1 MLGFAKNASV
11 LRRFIGSGKELM
23 FGVEARNA
31 MLRGVNQL
39 SDAVE
44 TTLGPK
50 GRNVIIDQ
58 PYGSPKITKD
68 GVTVAK
74 AIEFEDR
81 FENMGAA
88 LVRSVA
94 SKANE
99 AAGDGTTTATVLARA
114 IYAEGCKSVAAG
126 LNPMDLRRGVN
137 LAVDAVVEE
146 LRRKTKAVST
156 NDEIMQVATISANN
170 DQTIGKL
177 IATAME
183 KVGKDG
189 VITVQDG
196 KTLSDELEVVEGMKF
211 GCGFISPYFMTDTKT
226 MKAEMDDPSILL
238 YDGKISAIQSL
249 LPILENVARE
259 GRSLMIIAEDV
270 DGEALSTLILNKLR
284 GGLKVVAVKAP
295 GFGDNRKNT
304 LADLATLTGAT
315 LVSGEMGMKLE
326 STTMEML
333 GSAKKITVT
342 KDDTVIL
349 NGKGAPEQ
357 IKQRCENI
365 RTLIGQ
371 TQSTYEKEKLEE
383 RLAKLSGGVAVIKV
397 GGASEVE
404 VGEKKDRIEDALNAT
419 RAAVAEGICVGGGA
433 ALLYASKVLEPLKA
447 KAANFDQ
454 KIGIDIV
461 ERAIRVPCATIAR
474 NAGVEGAVVV
484 NTLLNGK
491 DEEIGYNALNDTYT
505 NMFKAGVVDPTK
517 VVRTALVN
525 AAGVSSLMTTTEC
538 MIADKPSKEPA
549 APAMPQGMGGMGGMG
564 MY

>member
-1 MLGFAKNASV
+1 
-11 LRRFIGSGKELM
+11 
-23 FGVEARNA
+23 
-31 MLRGVNQL
+31 
-39 SDAVE
+39 
-44 TTLGPK
+44 
-50 GRNVIIDQ
+50 
-58 PYGSPKITKD
+58 
-68 GVTVAK
+68 
-74 AIEFEDR
+74 
-81 FENMGAA
+81 MGAQ
-88 LVRSVA
+88 LVRQVA

-126 LNPMDLRRGVN
+126 INPMDLRRGVN
-137 LAVDAVVEE
+137 IAVDAVIEE
-146 LRRKTKAVST
+146 LRKMTKAVSS
-156 NDEIMQVATISANN
+156 NDEIMQVASISANN
-170 DQTIGKL
+170 DQVIGKL

-183 KVGKDG
+183 KVGKEG

-211 GCGFISPYFMTDTKT
+211 DRGFISPYFATDNKA
-226 MKAEMDDPSILL
+226 MKVEMDDPAILL
-238 YDGKISAIQSL
+238 YDSKISTIQSL

-259 GRSLMIIAEDV
+259 GRNLLIIAEDV

-284 GGLKVVAVKAP
+284 GGLKVCAVKAP

-315 LVSGEMGMKLE
+315 LVFQETGQKLE
-326 STTMEML
+326 STTMDML

-349 NGKGAPEQ
+349 NGQGAPEA
-357 IKQRCENI
+357 IAQRCDNI
-365 RTLIGQ
+365 RSHMAL
-371 TQSTYEKEKLEE
+371 TQSSYEKEKLEE

-419 RAAVAEGICVGGGA
+419 RAAVAEGIVVGGGA
-433 ALLYASKVLEPLKA
+433 ALLYASKCLEPLKE
-447 KAANFDQ
+447 KAVNFDQ
-454 KIGIDIV
+454 KIGIDII

-484 NTLLNGK
+484 NTLLNSK
-491 DEEIGYNALNDTYT
+491 DLNIGYNAATGEYT
-505 NMFKAGVVDPTK
+505 DMYKAGVVDPTK
-517 VVRTALVN
+517 VIRTALVN

-538 MIADKPSKEPA
+538 MIADKPAKEQP
-549 APAMPQGMGGMGGMG
+549 APAMPEGMGGM
-564 MY
+564 Y

>member
-1 MLGFAKNASV
+1 
-11 LRRFIGSGKELM
+11 
-23 FGVEARNA
+23 
-31 MLRGVNQL
+31 
-39 SDAVE
+39 
-44 TTLGPK
+44 
-50 GRNVIIDQ
+50 
-58 PYGSPKITKD
+58 
-68 GVTVAK
+68 
-74 AIEFEDR
+74 
-81 FENMGAA
+81 MGAA

-137 LAVDAVVEE
+137 LAVDAVVDE
-146 LRRKTKAVST
+146 LRKKTRTVST

-211 GCGFISPYFMTDTKT
+211 DCGYISPYFSTDTKT
-226 MKAEMDDPSILL
+226 MKTEMDDPAILL

-249 LPILENVARE
+249 LPILESIARD

-304 LADLATLTGAT
+304 LADLAVLTGAT
-315 LVSGEMGMKLE
+315 LVSQETGMKLE
-326 STTMEML
+326 SATVDML

-349 NGKGAPEQ
+349 NGQGAPEE

-371 TQSTYEKEKLEE
+371 TQSSYEKEKLEE

-433 ALLYASKVLEPLKA
+433 ALLYASKVLDPLKS
-447 KAANFDQ
+447 KAVNFDQ

-461 ERAIRVPCATIAR
+461 EKAIRVPCATIAK

-491 DEEIGYNALNDTYT
+491 DEEIGYNALNGEYT

-549 APAMPQGMGGMGGMG
+549 APAMPQGMGGM
-564 MY
+564 Y

>member
-1 MLGFAKNASV
+1 
-11 LRRFIGSGKELM
+11 
-23 FGVEARNA
+23 
-31 MLRGVNQL
+31 
-39 SDAVE
+39 
-44 TTLGPK
+44 
-50 GRNVIIDQ
+50 
-58 PYGSPKITKD
+58 
-68 GVTVAK
+68 
-74 AIEFEDR
+74 
-81 FENMGAA
+81 MGAQ
-88 LVRSVA
+88 LVRQVA

-126 LNPMDLRRGVN
+126 INPMDLRRGVN
-137 LAVDAVVEE
+137 IAVDAVIEE
-146 LRRKTKAVST
+146 LRKMTKAVSS
-156 NDEIMQVATISANN
+156 NDEIMQVASISANN
-170 DQTIGKL
+170 DQVIGKL

-183 KVGKDG
+183 KVGKEG

-196 KTLSDELEVVEGMKF
+196 NTLADELEVVEGMKF
-211 GCGFISPYFMTDTKT
+211 DTGFISPYFATDNKA
-226 MKAEMDDPSILL
+226 MKVEMEDPAILL
-238 YDGKISAIQSL
+238 YDSKISTIQSL

-259 GRSLMIIAEDV
+259 GRNLLIIAEDV

-284 GGLKVVAVKAP
+284 GGLKVCAVKAP

-315 LVSGEMGMKLE
+315 LVSQETGQKLE
-326 STTMEML
+326 STTMDML

-349 NGKGAPEQ
+349 NGQGAPEA
-357 IKQRCENI
+357 IAQRCENI
-365 RTLIGQ
+365 RTLIGE

-419 RAAVAEGICVGGGA
+419 RAAVAEGIVVGGGA
-433 ALLYASKVLEPLKA
+433 ALLYASKCLEPLKE
-447 KAANFDQ
+447 KAVNFDQ
-454 KIGIDIV
+454 KIGIDII

-484 NTLLNGK
+484 NTLLNSK
-491 DEEIGYNALNDTYT
+491 DLNIGYNAATGEYT
-505 NMFKAGVVDPTK
+505 DMYKAGVVDPTK
-517 VVRTALVN
+517 VIRTALVN

-538 MIADKPSKEPA
+538 MIADKPAKEQP
-549 APAMPQGMGGMGGMG
+549 APAMPEGMGGM
-564 MY
+564 Y

>member
-1 MLGFAKNASV
+1 
-11 LRRFIGSGKELM
+11 
-23 FGVEARNA
+23 
-31 MLRGVNQL
+31 
-39 SDAVE
+39 
-44 TTLGPK
+44 
-50 GRNVIIDQ
+50 
-58 PYGSPKITKD
+58 
-68 GVTVAK
+68 
-74 AIEFEDR
+74 
-81 FENMGAA
+81 MGAQ
-88 LVRSVA
+88 LVRQVA

-126 LNPMDLRRGVN
+126 INPMDLRRGVN
-137 LAVDAVVEE
+137 IAVDAVIEE
-146 LRRKTKAVST
+146 LRKMTKAVSS
-156 NDEIMQVATISANN
+156 NDEIMQVASISANN
-170 DQTIGKL
+170 DQVIGKL

-211 GCGFISPYFMTDTKT
+211 DRGFISPYFMTDTKT
-226 MKAEMDDPSILL
+226 MKVEMEDPAILL
-238 YDGKISAIQSL
+238 YDSKISTIQSI
-249 LPILENVARE
+249 LPILEPIAKE
-259 GRSLMIIAEDV
+259 GRNLLIIAEDV

-284 GGLKVVAVKAP
+284 GGLKVCAVKAP

-315 LVSGEMGMKLE
+315 LVSQETGQKLE
-326 STTMEML
+326 STTMDML

-349 NGKGAPEQ
+349 NGQGAPEA
-357 IKQRCENI
+357 IAQRCENI
-365 RTLIGQ
+365 RTLIGE

-419 RAAVAEGICVGGGA
+419 RAAVAEGIVVGGGA
-433 ALLYASKVLEPLKA
+433 ALLYASKCLEPLKE
-447 KAANFDQ
+447 KAVNFDQ
-454 KIGIDIV
+454 KIGIDII

-484 NTLLNGK
+484 NTLLNSK
-491 DEEIGYNALNDTYT
+491 DLNIGYNAATGEYT
-505 NMFKAGVVDPTK
+505 DMYKAGVVDPTK
-517 VVRTALVN
+517 VIRTALVN

-538 MIADKPSKEPA
+538 MIADKPAKEQP
-549 APAMPQGMGGMGGMG
+549 APAMPEGMGGM
-564 MY
+564 Y